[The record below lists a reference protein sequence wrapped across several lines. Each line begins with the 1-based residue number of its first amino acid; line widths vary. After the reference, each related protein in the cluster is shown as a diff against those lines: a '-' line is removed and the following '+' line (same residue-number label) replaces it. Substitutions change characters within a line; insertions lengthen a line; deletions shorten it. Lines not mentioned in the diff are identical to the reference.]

1 MLYKTTLKQYAIKT
15 TTTITHTNKQTCKQA
30 NEQTNK
36 QTNYKLVKHKSN
48 CKLKIQPYVDT
59 KQQLNY
65 MQYKRDQK

>member
-1 MLYKTTLKQYAIKT
+1 MLYKTKLNKYGIKTT

-36 QTNYKLVKHKSN
+36 QTNYKLVKHKFN

-65 MQYKRDQK
+65 M